1 MSQRAGWL
9 IKLAVVAALVVLL
22 GGRWLAVATADSLWA
37 EALGVGA
44 THAQIRRGQT
54 MLLLTAFL
62 AAAVWC
68 LGNLYLVY
76 RSIGSVHVPRR
87 LGNLEILEVVPRQ
100 YLLVAAAALGLIL
113 AIAFSHRA
121 GGWWYAR
128 ALAGFGAQLGVT
140 DPVLDRDLGYYLF
153 RLPWQRT
160 VHTFVTVLGGT
171 MLGLTTVLYAAVG
184 AIRWGARRRLRVG
197 DLARWHLAGLLA
209 AFALAL
215 FWGYRLEPA
224 EYVAGVHDVPVDSVL
239 ATVRIPVARMLSV
252 GALVV
257 AAASAF
263 WMWSPRVAVVI
274 VPWTLLAAAS
284 FTGHYVAPAFAGAAR
299 TPEELILP
307 GVEDS
312 RRAFLQTAFGAV
324 PVESELPLRAP
335 PEPLGLRRHAE
346 ELGRAVL
353 WDAFAVTVGANR
365 AEDQEPY
372 HGFSAAQLDTYEAP
386 DGSVVP
392 VYVAAREVDLQ
403 AARGAGMELSW
414 ETVHTGPLS
423 HAAGAVAVL
432 ANRISETGH
441 PLFLDDPERP
451 DRATPRIQEL
461 ALTRPD
467 IWFGPATVN
476 FAVAPASD
484 TPLAGVPAAGF
495 WRRLALAWTLQSPRL
510 ATSGAVEDASLVLW
524 RRDVVSRLESFA
536 PFAEFGE
543 PHAVVVGGALHWMAN
558 GFVSAGAFPLTARA
572 SWRRGTVRYLRS
584 GLVGV
589 VEASSGRTEVYLLR
603 EADPLSQAWA
613 QIAPE
618 VVRPASQMPPALA
631 RHVRYPAE
639 LFAVQLGLLRQAGLD
654 GEPIGPVLPRI
665 GLRPAGG
672 AEPYWWVGAAPGDPE
687 VRLRLMAALESGGSL
702 AGLADG
708 TLQGGR
714 AAFALL
720 RVAPDLELPGP
731 ARTVRLFNRLRAEPS
746 GVQGALRMAPFEDGV
761 LALQATYV
769 SPDEGRAP
777 PQLVDVALG
786 WGAAVGSGQ
795 SLRSALA
802 RVETQSSPF
811 GMAAGEKAEARR
823 WFERMDAARRSGDW
837 TAFGRAY
844 EELRRIL
851 TTETDSVP

>member
-1 MSQRAGWL
+1 
-9 IKLAVVAALVVLL
+9 
-22 GGRWLAVATADSLWA
+22 
-37 EALGVGA
+37 
-44 THAQIRRGQT
+44 
-54 MLLLTAFL
+54 
-62 AAAVWC
+62 
-68 LGNLYLVY
+68 
-76 RSIGSVHVPRR
+76 
-87 LGNLEILEVVPRQ
+87 
-100 YLLVAAAALGLIL
+100 
-113 AIAFSHRA
+113 
-121 GGWWYAR
+121 
-128 ALAGFGAQLGVT
+128 
-140 DPVLDRDLGYYLF
+140 
-153 RLPWQRT
+153 
-160 VHTFVTVLGGT
+160 
-171 MLGLTTVLYAAVG
+171 
-184 AIRWGARRRLRVG
+184 
-197 DLARWHLAGLLA
+197 
-209 AFALAL
+209 
-215 FWGYRLEPA
+215 
-224 EYVAGVHDVPVDSVL
+224 VDSVL

-252 GALVV
+252 VALAV

-274 VPWTLLAAAS
+274 VPWTGLAAAS
-284 FTGHYVAPAFAGAAR
+284 FTGHYLAPAFAGAAR

-307 GVEDS
+307 GVEGS

-335 PEPLGLRRHAE
+335 PQPLGLRRHAE
-346 ELGRAVL
+346 ELGGAVL
-353 WDAFAVTVGANR
+353 WDAFAVTVGASR
-365 AEDQEPY
+365 AADQEPY
-372 HGFSAAQLDTYEAP
+372 HGFTAAQLDTYEAT

-403 AARGAGMELSW
+403 AARSAGMELSW
-414 ETVHTGPLS
+414 ETVHAGPLS
-423 HAAGAVAVL
+423 HAVGAVAVL
-432 ANRISETGH
+432 ANRISEAGL
-441 PLFLDDPERP
+441 PLFLTDPERP
-451 DRATPRIQEL
+451 DRATPRFQEL

-484 TPLAGVPAAGF
+484 APLAGVPAAGF

-510 ATSGAVEDASLVLW
+510 ATSSAVEDASLVLW

-543 PHAVVVGGALHWMAN
+543 PHAVVVGGALFWMAN

-572 SWRRGTVRYLRS
+572 SWRSGTVRYLRS

-618 VVRPASQMPPALA
+618 VVHPAGQMPPALA

-639 LFAVQLGLLRQAGLD
+639 LFAVQLGLLRQTGLD

-672 AEPYWWVGAAPGDPE
+672 AEPYWWVGGAPGDPQ
-687 VRLRLMAALESGGSL
+687 VRLRLMAAL
-702 AGLADG
+702 
-708 TLQGGR
+708 
-714 AAFALL
+714 
-720 RVAPDLELPGP
+720 
-731 ARTVRLFNRLRAEPS
+731 RLFNRLRAEPS